1 MNERVFP
8 TKGRFRGTYAGDV
21 TDCVGSRG
29 ERSHGT
35 LTRESEVVER
45 FGRFEVIFLVLGIS
59 VGNFRIFYFYNK
71 INISDNKCVV

>member
-35 LTRESEVVER
+35 LTRESRGGRAVWAFR
-45 FGRFEVIFLVLGIS
+45 SYFFGTW
-59 VGNFRIFYFYNK
+59 Y
-71 INISDNKCVV
+71 